1 LSHRALI
8 ADPTVQTSA
17 HLRRFLESGG
27 FHVTVAHYLDEAVE
41 ALRTANIEIL
51 FAAVSDNF
59 DGETLARKVKALR
72 PACPVVL
79 VYPSNE
85 EDPEPHALEA
95 GADAF
100 LVAPLKKGTVSSCA
114 RSMMRLRQLGE
125 TVQRLEAD
133 LRRHAELPAKG
144 PGAHSLSEFGFFKR
158 FLLMEIKRAR
168 RYRFPASFLLV
179 ALDRFGER
187 GGKLG
192 QKERTMMLAV
202 VLAAISRGLRDIDLA
217 VPATEDRFLVFLPHT
232 RRDGAAMVAER
243 LRSRIVKLKRLEGQS
258 VSVGIACYEGDTSR
272 APVSFGGLMRD
283 ATEALQRAQK
293 AGGDRIEFA
302 AETAKRE
309 RIVMG

>member
-1 LSHRALI
+1 MSHRALI

-27 FHVTVAHYLDEAVE
+27 FQVTVAHYLDEAVE
-41 ALRTANIEIL
+41 DLRTANIELL

-59 DGETLARKVKALR
+59 DGETLARKAKALR

-85 EDPEPHALEA
+85 DDPEPHALEA

-100 LVAPLKKGTVSSCA
+100 LVSPLKKGTVMSCA
-114 RSMMRLRQLGE
+114 RSMMRLRHLGE

-133 LRRHAELPAKG
+133 LRRQAEPLVKG
-144 PGAHSLSEFGFFKR
+144 HGAHSLSDFGFFKR

-179 ALDRFGER
+179 ALDRP
-187 GGKLG
+187 LP
-192 QKERTMMLAV
+192 QKDRTAMQAL
-202 VLAAISRGLRDIDLA
+202 VLAAICRSLRDIDLA
-217 VPATEDRFLVFLPHT
+217 VPATDERFLVFLPHT

-283 ATEALQRAQK
+283 ASEALQRAQK
-293 AGGDRIEFA
+293 SGGDRIEFA